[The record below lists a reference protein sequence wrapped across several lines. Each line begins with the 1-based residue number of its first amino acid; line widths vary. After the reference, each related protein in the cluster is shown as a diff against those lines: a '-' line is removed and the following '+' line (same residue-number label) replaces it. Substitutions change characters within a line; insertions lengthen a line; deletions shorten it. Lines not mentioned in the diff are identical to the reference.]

1 MKRRD
6 FLGVAGAVTSLPLLA
21 SGCGHRQRQW
31 PLRIGI
37 NDWIGYQIILAAQ
50 PLGLLKKRDLQVDF
64 IYFNNLQ
71 DATRALYRGGL
82 DACFT
87 TLWDLLQQCRENEQL
102 RPVVLWVTNISAGSD
117 GIVACPPF
125 SSLLALK
132 GRRIASKLGTVN
144 QLILLEAL
152 QNVGLHPQD
161 LQVLNLSNEIAVNHL
176 RTGKIDGAVLWE
188 PLLSE
193 IATEIGGKVVHDTSK
208 IQSLVIDVLATS
220 PGILKTRAEDLQKL
234 LWVWLDILEKI
245 QDNPEQV
252 FSALAGI
259 LARPATKIY
268 SDYQGVTPGTLSLN
282 LNMFSQPHPLTPE
295 ITKIILLAQKDP
307 NHPKA
312 LQNSIK
318 VDNTFTLT
326 SLKLWKP
333 HP

>member
-6 FLGVAGAVTSLPLLA
+6 FLGVAGAATSFSLLA
-21 SGCGHRQRQW
+21 DGCGHRQHQW

-50 PLGLLKKRDLQVDF
+50 PLELLKKRDLQVDF

-117 GIVACPPF
+117 GIVARPTF
-125 SSLLALK
+125 SSLLALRGK
-132 GRRIASKLGTVN
+132 RIASKLGTIN

-152 QNVGLHPQD
+152 QNVGLQPQD
-161 LQVLNLSNEIAVNHL
+161 LQVLNLSNEIAVNYL
-176 RTGKIDGAVLWE
+176 RTGKIDGAVLWQ

-193 IATEIGGKVVHDTSK
+193 IATEIGGKVVHDTGQL
-208 IQSLVIDVLATS
+208 QSLVIDVLATS
-220 PGILKTRAEDLQKL
+220 PGVLKARSEELQRL
-234 LWVWLDILEKI
+234 LWVWLDVMEKI
-245 QDNPEQV
+245 QRKPKQV
-252 FSALAGI
+252 FSALEGI
-259 LARPATKIY
+259 LERPATKIY
-268 SDYQGVTPGTLSLN
+268 SDYQGVTPGTLYFN
-282 LNMFSQPHPLTPE
+282 LNMFSQARPLTAE
-295 ITKIILLAQKDP
+295 ITKIIFLAQKDP

-312 LQNSIK
+312 LRNGIE
-318 VDNTFTLT
+318 VDNAFTLT
-326 SLKLWKP
+326 SLKLWKT

>member
-6 FLGVAGAVTSLPLLA
+6 FLGVAGTATSLSLLA
-21 SGCGHRQRQW
+21 SSCGHRQRQW

-50 PLGLLKKRDLQVDF
+50 PLGLLKKRNLQVDF

-117 GIVACPPF
+117 GIVARPPF

-132 GRRIASKLGTVN
+132 GKRMAAKLGTVN

-152 QNVGLHPQD
+152 ERVGLHPQD
-161 LQVLNLSNEIAVNHL
+161 LQVLNLSNEIAVNYL
-176 RTGKIDGAVLWE
+176 RADKIDGAVLWQ
-188 PLLSE
+188 PLLGE
-193 IATEIGGKVVHDTSK
+193 LATEIGGKVVHDTSQ

-220 PGILKTRAEDLQKL
+220 PYILKTRSEDLQKL

-245 QDNPEQV
+245 QHNPQQV
-252 FSALAGI
+252 FSALEGI
-259 LARPATKIY
+259 LERPATNIY
-268 SDYQGVTPGTLSLN
+268 SDYQGVTPGTLSFN
-282 LNMFSQPHPLTPE
+282 LHLFSQPRPLISE
-295 ITKIILLAQKDP
+295 ITKIIILAQKDP

-312 LQNSIK
+312 LNNRIE
-318 VDNTFTLT
+318 VDTAFTLT
-326 SLKLWKP
+326 SLKLWQTRP
-333 HP
+333 